1 MMKSVVSAVLLT
13 FSMCSH
19 VSAKDSIMP
28 SLRRVRD
35 KVEEALRHPVQSFR
49 DILKN
54 STVDEHGKQ
63 VITSGVVTASGIQPL
78 QGADARLH
86 VAMGKYRMVYWANNK
101 DFFNR
106 LKNSAAQSRAQALDL
121 LEDCL
126 TRKFAEERAPL
137 ISFAAQLKEE
147 ETILDQCV
155 TELFALATYK
165 NKDEQPSQAFYQQA
179 QSCLQEA
186 ADLKTHLAD
195 LIGLVEKLL
204 LEN

>member
-1 MMKSVVSAVLLT
+1 MKRVVSVALVMI
-13 FSMCSH
+13 SVCSH

-28 SLRRVRD
+28 GLRRVRD

-54 STVDEHGKQ
+54 STVDENGKQ
-63 VITSGVVTASGIQPL
+63 VITSGVITTKGIEPL
-78 QGADARLH
+78 QGVDARLQ
-86 VAMGKYRMVYWANNK
+86 VAAGKYRMVYWANNK

-106 LKNSAAQSRAQALDL
+106 LKTSAAQSRTQALDL

-126 TRKFAEERAPL
+126 TRKFADQRAPL

-155 TELFALATYK
+155 TELFTLATYK

-195 LIGLVEKLL
+195 LVGMVEKLL